1 MANRAAARRSPI
13 SFRAPFTLAR
23 ELPFAVGDGL
33 GVELHFMDSPCRE
46 RAANAPGEIPGLSA
60 LIPGVL
66 FRFVPFLPERVSR
79 DTGRKPLFHG
89 HFRALGA
96 GLQISKRCSPDC
108 AALSLLIAIGRP
120 NHRSSDAS
128 QLP

>member
-1 MANRAAARRSPI
+1 MTAEFISRRPVHARARAAKRG
-13 SFRAPFTLAR
+13 
-23 ELPFAVGDGL
+23 EGGDVL
-33 GVELHFMDSPCRE
+33 GVELDFPSAK
-46 RAANAPGEIPGLSA
+46 RAAKTRGEIPGLSA
-60 LIPGVL
+60 PIPGVL

>member
-46 RAANAPGEIPGLSA
+46 RAANTPGEIPGLSA
-60 LIPGVL
+60 PIPGVL

-89 HFRALGA
+89 HFRALA
-96 GLQISKRCSPDC
+96 VSVEISKRSSPDC
-108 AALSLLIAIGRP
+108 AVLSVLIAIGRS
-120 NHRSSDAS
+120 NHRLCDGSD
-128 QLP
+128 